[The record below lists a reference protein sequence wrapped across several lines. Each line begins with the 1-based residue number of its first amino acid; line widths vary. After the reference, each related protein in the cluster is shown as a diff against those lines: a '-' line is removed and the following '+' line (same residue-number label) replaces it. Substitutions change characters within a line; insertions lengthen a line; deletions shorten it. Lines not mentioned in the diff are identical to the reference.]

1 MADLFGSPE
10 WQELADDNP
19 KEYYKNTPFM
29 RSLWE
34 GRLPTWLGQAYEQ
47 DISPA
52 IEAAPSPTTMKG
64 ALTYGKGAYNLA
76 KGLVTGAVDTIDS
89 AQKDPY
95 DLKKVLDLSLMVTGG
110 GGLLGRVPAG
120 SGKVLGANVYQGG
133 PHKYGP
139 EGAAKSLD
147 HMGKGEGAQAYGWGR
162 YDAGAEDVAAK
173 YRKDLSNDVFVEKDG
188 RVFDPSTL
196 EHLNLRA
203 GLRKHNG
210 DINALMADPKTQN
223 IIERNGLPDV
233 SSGRYTPT
241 EQQQMFSRDMA
252 VLSDLQSRGGLTKAE
267 GYLYKHDLPDED
279 IARYMDWDKP
289 LSQQPESVRAA
300 LEKYGVDLELDAE
313 QTGEQLYMS
322 AVYAQ
327 DRAAS
332 GGVIGR
338 KVEGSKQAASEALR
352 KAGIPGL
359 QYYDGMS
366 RQAATGRGLHI
377 TPPSETVS
385 GKWMV
390 KGNDPNSKGMHFD
403 TEEAAKAALKEQ
415 LAAQT
420 RNYVTWD
427 QDVLD
432 RMKLLERNGES
443 MIDALR

>member
-1 MADLFGSPE
+1 
-10 WQELADDNP
+10 
-19 KEYYKNTPFM
+19 
-29 RSLWE
+29 
-34 GRLPTWLGQAYEQ
+34 
-47 DISPA
+47 
-52 IEAAPSPTTMKG
+52 
-64 ALTYGKGAYNLA
+64 
-76 KGLVTGAVDTIDS
+76 
-89 AQKDPY
+89 
-95 DLKKVLDLSLMVTGG
+95 
-110 GGLLGRVPAG
+110 
-120 SGKVLGANVYQGG
+120 
-133 PHKYGP
+133 
-139 EGAAKSLD
+139 
-147 HMGKGEGAQAYGWGR
+147 
-162 YDAGAEDVAAK
+162 
-173 YRKDLSNDVFVEKDG
+173 
-188 RVFDPSTL
+188 
-196 EHLNLRA
+196 
-203 GLRKHNG
+203 
-210 DINALMADPKTQN
+210 
-223 IIERNGLPDV
+223 
-233 SSGRYTPT
+233 
-241 EQQQMFSRDMA
+241 MFSRDMA